1 MTHDDYSLVPRQ
13 RGLGTRLDDMSY
25 QLAIDYISLV
35 PRPDLGTRIR
45 GHTIDNKL
53 AIPKIDFIMF
63 TSKPVPNLTQEAGR
77 KYH

>member
-1 MTHDDYSLVPRQ
+1 MKHDDYSLVPRQ

-45 GHTIDNKL
+45 GHTIDRGVRHERNLVHCLQKSKL
-53 AIPKIDFIMF
+53 KARNP
-63 TSKPVPNLTQEAGR
+63 S
-77 KYH
+77 